1 MKNNKNNQ
9 RGQALVTLL
18 YIMVIGIAIT
28 SAIAVIMLV
37 NILGGGTMQQGE
49 YAYYAAE
56 SGIENAILKLLRN
69 PSYDG
74 EIVNLENG
82 GSVTTEITS
91 QNPLTIVAT
100 GKYYN
105 TARKIQVQT
114 VYNNN
119 VLTISSWKEIN

>member
-28 SAIAVIMLV
+28 SAIAVNM
-37 NILGGGTMQQGE
+37 LGGGTMQQGE

-105 TARKIQVQT
+105 TARKI
-114 VYNNN
+114 
-119 VLTISSWKEIN
+119 